1 MSALQKQIA
10 KTVQVLLDLQKN
22 ALLADDT
29 VLFKT
34 VSDTIEKLTSLFLS
48 MK

>member
-10 KTVQVLLDLQKN
+10 MTIKVLLDLQLN
-22 ALLADDT
+22 ALLVDDT

-34 VSDTIEKLTSLFLS
+34 VSDTIEKLASLCLA